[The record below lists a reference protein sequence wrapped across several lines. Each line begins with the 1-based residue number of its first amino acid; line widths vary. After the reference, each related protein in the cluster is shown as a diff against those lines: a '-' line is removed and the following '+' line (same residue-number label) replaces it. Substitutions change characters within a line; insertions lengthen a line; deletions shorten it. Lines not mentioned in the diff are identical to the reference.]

1 MSSTAERLVRFST
14 DAFGLERILRLVQA
28 IVQIVV
34 AVPLLSLRLTD
45 HINSLPHQAAG
56 VGAGPG
62 PGTGTGDKGPAP
74 LAVADTVAMLGDL
87 RGRLNMTRR
96 VLRLFRFAEAFHGAQ
111 KLYFSSTTTTGKS
124 LELWLDISARGFN
137 GMYYLLETATL
148 PDALGVPHLP
158 RVFGP
163 EAGGALAVEAQRF
176 WLLAL
181 ACSAASGALKVLG
194 TYGAGAVPG
203 TGAAA
208 AAGLGGDAVGEK
220 EGEEEEEEGERKKR
234 REEEEEGER
243 KKRREEEKA
252 KVKAA
257 QQANAAKR
265 RVCLRKM
272 VADLLDIALPGSAL
286 GWVPLDALSVSSAM
300 LLTSIL
306 TGLDFWERCA

>member
-14 DAFGLERILRLVQA
+14 DAFGLERMLRLLQA
-28 IVQIVV
+28 IIQIVV
-34 AVPLLSLRLTD
+34 AVPLLALRLTD
-45 HINSLPHQAAG
+45 HINSLPHQAG
-56 VGAGPG
+56 PDPGAGG
-62 PGTGTGDKGPAP
+62 KGPAP

-111 KLYFSSTTTTGKS
+111 KLYFSSTPGGGKS

-148 PDALGVPHLP
+148 PDALGVAHLP

-163 EAGGALAVEAQRF
+163 EVGGALAVEAQRF

-194 TYGAGAVPG
+194 TYGAEAVPG
-203 TGAAA
+203 TGA
-208 AAGLGGDAVGEK
+208 GFGGADEK
-220 EGEEEEEEGERKKR
+220 EGGDEGDEEK
-234 REEEEEGER
+234 R

-252 KVKAA
+252 KAKAA
-257 QQANAAKR
+257 QRANAAKR

>member
-28 IVQIVV
+28 IIQIVV

-56 VGAGPG
+56 AGPG
-62 PGTGTGDKGPAP
+62 PGTGGDKGPAP

-87 RGRLNMTRR
+87 RGRLNTTRR

-163 EAGGALAVEAQRF
+163 ETGGALAVEAQRF

-194 TYGAGAVPG
+194 TYGAEAVPG

-208 AAGLGGDAVGEK
+208 AAGLGGDVVGEK
-220 EGEEEEEEGERKKR
+220 EGEEEEERG
-234 REEEEEGER
+234 
-243 KKRREEEKA
+243 KRREEEKA
-252 KVKAA
+252 KVRAA

-272 VADLLDIALPGSAL
+272 VADLADIALPGSAL
-286 GWVPLDALSVSSAM
+286 GWVPLDPLSVSSAM

-306 TGLDFWERCA
+306 TSLDFWERCA